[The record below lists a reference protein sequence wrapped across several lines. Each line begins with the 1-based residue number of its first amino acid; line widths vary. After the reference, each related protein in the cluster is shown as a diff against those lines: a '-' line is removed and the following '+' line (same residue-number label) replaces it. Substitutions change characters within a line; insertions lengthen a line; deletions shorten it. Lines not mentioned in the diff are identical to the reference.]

1 MKKLILIAL
10 ALAAVSCVRIDI
22 DEILLKRDDISL
34 TVRGVTQFEY
44 KAESCQM
51 AHKPATNEYRVYN
64 DDLSG
69 WFVVKCSERPSGS
82 GQTLTVD
89 LSYKTVSGPKS
100 QKGLEFKVE
109 KIDETGKIWMW
120 CEDKNIGIVIKNL

>member
-1 MKKLILIAL
+1 MKKLIFIAV

-44 KAESCQM
+44 KAEDCQM
-51 AHKPATNEYRVYN
+51 AHKPSENEYRVYN
-64 DDLSG
+64 DDLSK
-69 WFVVKCSERPSGS
+69 WFVVRCSERPSNS
-82 GQTLTVD
+82 GQILTAE
-89 LSYKTVSGPKS
+89 LTYKTVSKPKS
-100 QKGLEFKVE
+100 QKDLSFKVE

-120 CEDKNIGIVIKNL
+120 CENKNIGIVIKNL